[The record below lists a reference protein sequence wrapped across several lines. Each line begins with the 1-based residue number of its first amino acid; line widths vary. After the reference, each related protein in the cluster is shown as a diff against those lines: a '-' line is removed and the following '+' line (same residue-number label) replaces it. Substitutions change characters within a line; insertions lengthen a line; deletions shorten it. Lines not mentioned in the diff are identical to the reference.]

1 MTALPILFQNQ
12 TIKKGGNVYYTASEA
27 FIMYLHDTMTIYY
40 LRLKYKL
47 LVGVKRKRYSYGV
60 SIK

>member
-40 LRLKYKL
+40 LQIDAL
-47 LVGVKRKRYSYGV
+47 
-60 SIK
+60 